1 MNEAATRRRAVS
13 GFSLYDAANSAFV
26 TVVITALGGP
36 FVTSLV
42 GAAEDAS
49 GRVSL
54 LGLTPRGDSVYAYAL
69 SFSIVLQVLAM
80 PVLGALA
87 DRVGSKRLVLVA
99 ATTAGSV
106 LTVALAF
113 VPRGQV
119 LLPFALL
126 VAANAVFGVAIM
138 SYNAYLA
145 DVSTLRD
152 RDAVS
157 ARGYAVGY
165 AGGAAVLVVALALIG
180 LKDTVGLTTSGAGRV
195 SIAIAGV
202 WWLTLGLVAVR
213 RLDAAADLPGR
224 PAPALEPPLAHLKA
238 SIALL
243 RSLPQTARYLVAF
256 LLFNDAIQA
265 VIGLSAVYL
274 TFQLYEAQG
283 RDPDDATG
291 FLLTLVLLIQV
302 VAVAGALGC
311 ARLARRYGPKNVLLG
326 TLIVWA
332 AILFYAVTLL
342 DSQAQAYGLG
352 VAIALVLGGSQAL
365 ARSLFSAMV
374 PHDRQAS
381 FFAFFVLAERGT
393 AFVGPLI
400 FAVTLDATG
409 DYDVALL
416 SILVL
421 FVAGGLLLARTDTG
435 EAVRAAER
443 VPGRP

>member
-1 MNEAATRRRAVS
+1 MNEAAARRRAVS

-36 FVTSLV
+36 FVTSLAR
-42 GAAEDAS
+42 AAEDAS

-54 LGLTPRGDSVYAYAL
+54 LGLSPRADSVYAYAL
-69 SFSIVLQVLAM
+69 SFSIVFQVLAM
-80 PVLGALA
+80 PVLGAVA
-87 DRVGSKRLVLVA
+87 DRAGSKRAVLLG
-99 ATTAGSV
+99 ATATGS
-106 LTVALAF
+106 LATIALSF

-119 LLPFALL
+119 LLAFVLL
-126 VAANAVFGVAIM
+126 VAANAVYGVAIM

-145 DVSTLRD
+145 DVSTLAD

-165 AGGAAVLVVALALIG
+165 AGGAAVLLVALALIG
-180 LKDTVGLTTSGAGRV
+180 LKDTFGLTTSGAGRV
-195 SIAIAGV
+195 SIALAAV
-202 WWLTLGLVAVR
+202 WWLALGVVAVR
-213 RLDAAADLPGR
+213 RLDAAAELPGR
-224 PAPALEPPLAHLKA
+224 PAPVIEAPLAHLKT
-238 SIALL
+238 SLALL
-243 RSLPQTARYLVAF
+243 RKLPQTARYLVSF

-274 TFQLYEAQG
+274 SFQLYEAKG

-302 VAVAGALGC
+302 VAVFGALGC

-326 TLIVWA
+326 TLVVWA
-332 AILFYAVTLL
+332 AILLYAVTVLN
-342 DSQAQAYGLG
+342 SQAQAYGLG

-381 FFAFFVLAERGT
+381 FFAFFELAERGT
-393 AFVGPLI
+393 AFLGPLI
-400 FAVTLDATG
+400 FGVTYDLTG
-409 DYDVALL
+409 DYKAALL
-416 SILVL
+416 SLLVL
-421 FVAGGLLLARTDTG
+421 FVAGGLLLARTDTD
-435 EAVRAAER
+435 EAVRAAA
-443 VPGRP
+443 RP